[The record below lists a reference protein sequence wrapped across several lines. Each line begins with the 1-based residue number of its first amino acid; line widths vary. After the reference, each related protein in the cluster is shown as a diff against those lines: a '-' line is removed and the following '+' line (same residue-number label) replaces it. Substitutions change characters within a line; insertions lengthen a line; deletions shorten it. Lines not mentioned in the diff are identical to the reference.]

1 MMRAY
6 KVRAS
11 SSFLSAA
18 ILGFV
23 SLTLCGEV
31 VCAKEGKKFSK
42 GSKAKLEAKKVLID
56 EELNASTAHPWAG
69 RYYYGDGLGVNVA
82 LSLAPESGFAFTWN
96 GCLGLYDLN
105 YGDVVEVDGKIRLIF
120 KYPNDRRGFQG
131 IAPELIPIVWGERH
145 YLISTDE
152 VLRFANAINA
162 GFEPSETI
170 GGSFLLKEGDQLK
183 AVKGQPTLP
192 SPYSEYLLKES
203 IQAEISFIKES
214 HIEKDARI
222 TTLILNVG
230 SDQGVKPGMEF
241 YVYSPS
247 TVFEWARI
255 TTVDN
260 SNSKAEIIQRLADEK
275 YGRLSIDWKLSSS
288 IKRRYRAVP

>member
-1 MMRAY
+1 M
-6 KVRAS
+6 
-11 SSFLSAA
+11 
-18 ILGFV
+18 
-23 SLTLCGEV
+23 
-31 VCAKEGKKFSK
+31 
-42 GSKAKLEAKKVLID
+42 LID
-56 EELNASTAHPWAG
+56 EELNALTGHPWAG

-82 LSLAPESGFAFTWN
+82 LSLAPKSGFAFTWN

-105 YGDVVEVDGKIRLIF
+105 YGDVVEVDGRIRLIF
-120 KYPNDRRGFQG
+120 KYPNDRKGFQG

-162 GFEPSETI
+162 GFEPSETM

-183 AVKGQPTLP
+183 AVNGQPNLP
-192 SPYSEYLLKES
+192 SPYSEYLLKQS
-203 IQAEISFIKES
+203 IQAEISSIKES

-230 SDQGVKPGMEF
+230 RDQRVKQEMEF

-255 TTVDN
+255 TKVDN
-260 SNSKAEIIQRLADEK
+260 SNSEAEVIQRLADEK
-275 YGRLSIDWKLSSS
+275 YGRLSIDWKLSTS
-288 IKRRYRAVP
+288 IKRRYRAAP